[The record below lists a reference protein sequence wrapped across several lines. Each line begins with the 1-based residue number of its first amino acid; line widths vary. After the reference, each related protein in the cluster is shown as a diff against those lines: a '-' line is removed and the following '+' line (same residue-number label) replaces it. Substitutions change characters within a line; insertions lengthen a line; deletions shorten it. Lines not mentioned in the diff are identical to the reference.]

1 MPNYLASWQPPKR
14 RDARAA
20 EWTGL
25 ENRSRGNST
34 GGSNPPLSATIQTLS
49 TLPFNDSCHT
59 WYSVGIFTWYK
70 TRHHHL
76 LICPILEDPM
86 WEKFSLFCHKP
97 QPGFQFCDLRILA
110 FTYSS
115 LRNPIFPWLWDHEK
129 YTAVFY
135 LVFFLL
141 QMTVSRPSKVF
152 ASSMALWSRSVQTFI
167 CLVPV
172 FPCWIKC
179 LPRLLATIWVKEHQ
193 TTMRTVYV
201 PAQYTPIPGTL
212 TQPVVAPLPPVRW
225 RTARS

>member
-49 TLPFNDSCHT
+49 TIPFNDSCHT

-76 LICPILEDPM
+76 LICPILEDPV

-97 QPGFQFCDLRILA
+97 QPGFQFCDLRIVA
-110 FTYSS
+110 CPYSS

-141 QMTVSRPSKVF
+141 TSERLFKQILIPP
-152 ASSMALWSRSVQTFI
+152 LWGGGNYNSWFFFCDVG
-167 CLVPV
+167 
-172 FPCWIKC
+172 
-179 LPRLLATIWVKEHQ
+179 A
-193 TTMRTVYV
+193 
-201 PAQYTPIPGTL
+201 
-212 TQPVVAPLPPVRW
+212 VRW
-225 RTARS
+225 NIRFNKWHCTNFDIVTNFHRKTNDACICTYVYIITNC